1 MESDSEL
8 PGAEFS
14 LSATLCL
21 PPREW
26 RVFERKRGAMTTD
39 LIVGIMA
46 ETIKVTLL
54 ISAPALLVGLVVG
67 VAVSLFQAVTQIQE
81 MTLVFVPKIVGV
93 MITVVIVL
101 PWMINLLVSF
111 THNLF
116 ANIPMYI
123 R

>member
-1 MESDSEL
+1 MT
-8 PGAEFS
+8 AEF
-14 LSATLCL
+14 
-21 PPREW
+21 
-26 RVFERKRGAMTTD
+26 
-39 LIVGIMA
+39 IVGIMA

-54 ISAPALLVGLVVG
+54 ISAPALVVGLVIGVG
-67 VAVSLFQAVTQIQE
+67 VSLFQAITQIQE

-93 MITVVIVL
+93 MITVVVVL

-116 ANIPMYI
+116 TNIPMYI